1 MKNKLSSG
9 KIILLAIL
17 GILLV
22 AALTLALTDL
32 VRNVLAVP
40 ITHIFY
46 FLGLLVKST
55 PQVIFWGLL
64 LLFLLVVA
72 GKSVQE
78 NRRHELP
85 EFVATLRSPKH
96 ERIAFWANHIN
107 MALRG
112 DHYSR
117 TRLAEFLAG
126 MVIELFAQEER
137 VSTVEVRQQLE
148 HGELD
153 LPPEI
158 ENYLKARF
166 TQGTITR
173 PSFWQRVEDKL
184 ARFWNSFPGKNN
196 LDPGVLPD
204 HLTRQELER
213 IIQYLED
220 RLEVEHVG

>member
-1 MKNKLSSG
+1 VKNKLSSG
-9 KIILLAIL
+9 KIILLVIL
-17 GILLV
+17 GILLA

-32 VRNVLAVP
+32 VRNVLAEP
-40 ITHIFY
+40 ITHILY
-46 FLGLLVKST
+46 FFGLLVKST

-78 NRRHELP
+78 SRRSELP
-85 EFVATLRSPKH
+85 EFAAPLRSLKH
-96 ERIAFWANHIN
+96 ERIAFWGNHIN

-112 DHYSR
+112 DHYSS
-117 TRLAEFLAG
+117 TRLAELLAG
-126 MVIELFAQEER
+126 MVIELCAQEER
-137 VSTVEVRQQLE
+137 VSAIEVRQQLE
-148 HGELD
+148 RGELD

-166 TQGTITR
+166 TQGTIAR
-173 PSFWQRVEDKL
+173 PSFWQRIEDKL

-196 LDPGVLPD
+196 LDPGALPD

-213 IIQYLED
+213 IIHYLEG
-220 RLEVEHVG
+220 RLEVEHDG

>member
-9 KIILLAIL
+9 TLILLAIL
-17 GILLV
+17 GILL
-22 AALTLALTDL
+22 AAAMTLALNDL

-40 ITHIFY
+40 ITHTLY

-72 GKSVQE
+72 GKSMQE
-78 NRRHELP
+78 NRRPAPP
-85 EFVATLRSPKH
+85 EFVVPKRPSNY
-96 ERIAFWANHIN
+96 ERIALWANHIK

-112 DHYSR
+112 DHYAR

-137 VSTVEVRQQLE
+137 VSTTEVRLQLE
-148 HGELD
+148 RGELD

-166 TQGTITR
+166 SQGAIAR
-173 PSFWQRVEDKL
+173 PSFWQWIKDKL
-184 ARFWNSFPGKNN
+184 ARFWNSFSGKNH
-196 LDPGVLPD
+196 PASGVLPE

-213 IIQYLED
+213 IIHYLED
-220 RLEVEHVG
+220 RLEVENDG